1 MSNSRAKFYTLK
13 PSDLRRCENE
23 SLGPSGLGCFRA
35 RKTCSFMQ
43 ASGTQLAHN
52 SQTRLLFDEYV
63 MRRRIFSWIYDY
75 SACDAKLRHFEVVV
89 RSRVDWAVCVDRLL
103 SNGHA
108 SVGTVMPRGYS
119 DDYNLC
125 MYTYIP
131 LWKFVLL
138 LLQQSSRKDSFVD

>member
-1 MSNSRAKFYTLK
+1 
-13 PSDLRRCENE
+13 
-23 SLGPSGLGCFRA
+23 
-35 RKTCSFMQ
+35 MQ

-63 MRRRIFSWIYDY
+63 IRRRVFPWIYDY
-75 SACDAKLRHFEVVV
+75 PACDAKLRHFEVVV
-89 RSRVDWAVCVDRLL
+89 PSRVDWVVRLDRLL

-119 DDYNLC
+119 DDCNLC
-125 MYTYIP
+125 MYTYMP

-138 LLQQSSRKDSFVD
+138 LLQQNSCKDSLIE

>member
-1 MSNSRAKFYTLK
+1 
-13 PSDLRRCENE
+13 
-23 SLGPSGLGCFRA
+23 
-35 RKTCSFMQ
+35 
-43 ASGTQLAHN
+43 
-52 SQTRLLFDEYV
+52 V

-89 RSRVDWAVCVDRLL
+89 RSRVDWVVCVDRLL